1 MKILPRNL
9 YHFEKMEYYESMNC
23 LIEFEMVKHVDAQ
36 MVKKYLVESFILC
49 KQKYPYLRMK
59 FTQNGQFI
67 LEQKKHE
74 FNQVDLE
81 FYELT
86 NQESLLE
93 KETMERFNKFGSR
106 RVNLEKSVF
115 NALLYSFENK
125 HFQLFISLNH
135 ACKI

>member
-1 MKILPRNL
+1 
-9 YHFEKMEYYESMNC
+9 MEYYESMNC

-36 MVKKYLVESFILC
+36 MVNKFLVESFILC

-67 LEQKKHE
+67 LEQNKHE
-74 FNQVDLE
+74 FNQVDME

-86 NQESLLE
+86 NQESLCE

-106 RVNLEKSVF
+106 GANLEKTVF

-125 HFQLFISLNH
+125 HFQ
-135 ACKI
+135 

>member
-1 MKILPRNL
+1 MKIVPRKL
-9 YHFEKMEYYESMNC
+9 YHFEKMEYFESMNC
-23 LIEFEMVKHVDAQ
+23 LIEFEMVKCIDIQ
-36 MVKKYLVESFILC
+36 MVKKFLKESFILC

-67 LEQKKHE
+67 LEQNKHE
-74 FNQVDLE
+74 FTQIDLE
-81 FYELT
+81 FYELN
-86 NQESLLE
+86 NQESLCE

-106 RVNLEKSVF
+106 GANLEKTVF

-125 HFQLFISLNH
+125 YFQLFISLNH